1 MKRIDITKM
10 MKENSLDNLDERRIL
25 GMEFIKMGDKYLIKN
40 SNGVIVD
47 EKEKLKLE
55 NNEMVI
61 KDVESNLCQKETTKK
76 TTSRGSSSRKPF
88 SEGFEETSP
97 GVINTAE
104 RAKHKFAIA
113 VIIKAVG
120 KNFLT
125 SEPSA
130 STPFT
135 NLPIP

>member
-10 MKENSLDNLDERRIL
+10 LKDNMLENREEIL

-76 TTSRGSSSRKPF
+76 ISKNKKRIKELNDKPI
-88 SEGFEETSP
+88 EET
-97 GVINTAE
+97 TTTE
-104 RAKHKFAIA
+104 
-113 VIIKAVG
+113 
-120 KNFLT
+120 
-125 SEPSA
+125 
-130 STPFT
+130 
-135 NLPIP
+135 

>member
-10 MKENSLDNLDERRIL
+10 LKDNMLENREEIL
-25 GMEFIKMGDKYLIKN
+25 GMEFIKMGDKFLIKN

-76 TTSRGSSSRKPF
+76 ISNNKKRIKELNDKPI
-88 SEGFEETSP
+88 EET
-97 GVINTAE
+97 TTTE
-104 RAKHKFAIA
+104 
-113 VIIKAVG
+113 
-120 KNFLT
+120 
-125 SEPSA
+125 
-130 STPFT
+130 
-135 NLPIP
+135 

>member
-10 MKENSLDNLDERRIL
+10 LKDNYLDNEERKEIL

-61 KDVESNLCQKETTKK
+61 KDIESNLCQKETTKK
-76 TTSRGSSSRKPF
+76 ISKNKKKIEELNDKSIKETTTT
-88 SEGFEETSP
+88 E
-97 GVINTAE
+97 
-104 RAKHKFAIA
+104 
-113 VIIKAVG
+113 
-120 KNFLT
+120 
-125 SEPSA
+125 
-130 STPFT
+130 
-135 NLPIP
+135 